1 MAKKAVMAMKPCKTS
16 VMKMAKIASM
26 KAPETIAAM
35 KAPETIAAMKAPGT
49 KTSETTRTVK
59 APSAV
64 TPTASPLRDS
74 ISHRGKQTGSDNT
87 GQEKPQFHR
96 S

>member
-1 MAKKAVMAMKPCKTS
+1 MAKKAVMAVKPCKTS
-16 VMKMAKIASM
+16 TMKMVKIASL

-49 KTSETTRTVK
+49 KTSETPRTVK

-64 TPTASPLRDS
+64 TPTASPLRNS
-74 ISHRGKQTGSDNT
+74 VR
-87 GQEKPQFHR
+87 HR
-96 S
+96 SE